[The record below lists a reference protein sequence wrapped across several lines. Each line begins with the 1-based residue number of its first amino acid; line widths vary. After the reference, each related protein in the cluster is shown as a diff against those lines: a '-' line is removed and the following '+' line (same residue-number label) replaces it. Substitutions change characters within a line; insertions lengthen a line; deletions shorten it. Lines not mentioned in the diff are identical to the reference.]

1 MIKLSSVP
9 RLIKLSMIQ
18 IQKLATGLMQRFR
31 RVLAIIQECL
41 PLIESAN
48 AIKDDAKKRDA
59 LAASASDCMDK
70 WQPKLEFH
78 IDMPLVQQL
87 IMLWR
92 YDPRAAVAPTLYFFV
107 VIALVLY
114 LLGLALYISRVCTRL
129 AHIESF
135 ILPVGFAFTAAGQLI
150 KLGLILFW

>member
-1 MIKLSSVP
+1 
-9 RLIKLSMIQ
+9 
-18 IQKLATGLMQRFR
+18 
-31 RVLAIIQECL
+31 VLAIIQECL

-114 LLGLALYISRVCTRL
+114 LLGLVLYISRVCTRL